1 MSKNLTNLSRF
12 FNPQK
17 ASSGLK
23 GTHQEERKSKSTK
36 TSFWLSTYIENGIER
51 GNGTFK
57 KQK

>member
-1 MSKNLTNLSRF
+1 MKDFVRF

-36 TSFWLSTYIENGIER
+36 TSFWLSTYKENGVER
-51 GNGTFK
+51 GKGTFK

>member
-1 MSKNLTNLSRF
+1 MKDFSRF

-23 GTHQEERKSKSTK
+23 GTHQEERKTKSTK
-36 TSFWLSTYIENGIER
+36 TSFWLSTYKENGIER